1 MSEPSYICF
10 SAQDW
15 WYFNHGHSDFQL
27 MLRVAK
33 TRPVLF
39 VNSITLRMPL
49 PGRSSHFT
57 RRLVRKARS
66 MTKRMSHPV
75 PELPRLAV
83 FSPVVLPFYG
93 SERARRINARFVARQ
108 VGRASR
114 RLGLRDPI
122 AVVTIPT
129 AVDVLAHLD
138 HGAVIYNRSDRHSA
152 FGEAD
157 QSSIAAM
164 EQRLLESADRVLYVS
179 TAMMTE
185 EAPIVGDRAVFLDHG
200 VDADHFAL
208 RPDAPRPSDI
218 ADLAAPIIGFF
229 GGLDDYLV
237 DLDLIAQLAEAI
249 PEASVLLIGDAS
261 HAMEPLEA
269 IANVHW
275 IGPRPYADIPAY
287 GACFDVAIMPW
298 LDNDWIRYANPIK
311 LKEYLA
317 LGLPVVSSDFPEVRR
332 YQDHIRVARTRE
344 DFIAAVRLTLADGGL
359 TTRGARRAAV
369 ADMTWDSRAA
379 ALVSISEEV
388 PPKT

>member
-1 MSEPSYICF
+1 MTEPSYVCF

-15 WYFNHGHSDFQL
+15 WYFNHAHSDFQL
-27 MLRVAK
+27 MTRVAE
-33 TRPVLF
+33 TRRVLF

-49 PGRSSHFT
+49 PGRSSHFV
-57 RRLVRKARS
+57 RRLARKARS
-66 MTKRMSHPV
+66 MTKRLRHPV

-83 FSPVVLPFYG
+83 LSPVVLPFYG
-93 SERARRINARFVARQ
+93 SERARSINARFVAWQ
-108 VGRASR
+108 VDRAAK

-157 QSSIAAM
+157 QTSIAAM
-164 EQRLLESADRVLYVS
+164 EQRLLERADRVLYVS
-179 TAMMTE
+179 TAMMEE

-200 VDADHFAL
+200 VDADHFRL
-208 RPDAPRPSDI
+208 TDEPTRPADI
-218 ADLAAPIIGFF
+218 ADLPGPIVGYF

-237 DLDLIAQLAEAI
+237 DLDLIADVARAL
-249 PEASVLLIGDAS
+249 PEVSVLLIGDAS

-269 IANVHW
+269 LRNVHW
-275 IGPRPYADIPAY
+275 IGPRPYADIPRY

-298 LDNDWIRYANPIK
+298 LDNDWIKYANPIK

-317 LGLPVVSSDFPEVRR
+317 LGLPVVSTDFPEVHR
-332 YQDHIRVARTRE
+332 YRDYIRVAGDR
-344 DFIAAVRLTLADGGL
+344 DQFIHALRLTLTDGGL
-359 TTRGARRAAV
+359 STPRARRAAV
-369 ADMTWDSRAA
+369 EDVTWDSRAA
-379 ALVSISEEV
+379 GLVAISESAAER
-388 PPKT
+388 